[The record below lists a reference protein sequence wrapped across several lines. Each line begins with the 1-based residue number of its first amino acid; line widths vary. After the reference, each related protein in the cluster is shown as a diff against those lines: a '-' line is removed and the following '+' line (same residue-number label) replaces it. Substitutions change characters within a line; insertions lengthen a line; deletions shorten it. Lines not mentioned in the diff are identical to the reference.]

1 MTNHTFRNAL
11 VVWFVVLI
19 VSRES
24 QSFTSARTRVTV
36 LDTSGNVFPSLR
48 PVRRSHNRPEHHLTS
63 SHANSDNDPPNFR
76 DEESNPLPTN
86 HVPWSSTEDHELTS
100 LIPLYTTPIASVNNI
115 AIHATFWSELSSSS
129 PLLSRRGRTEWD
141 CRHRASQL
149 YSKSGTTNTN
159 RQKHGTNSE
168 TWKFSPP
175 LITDWEYTSSEPTD
189 GSLTSII
196 RGFVNGRKVWFR
208 VQEEGI
214 LEEVLPN
221 TLEGKLTTLRIPYVV
236 ANGGRVVQLGTAGS
250 PPATTTAAIS
260 IMRGNSICK
269 QHRYTRNLLVRII
282 KQEAPAQLYS
292 KSGTTNTNRQ
302 KHGTSSETW
311 KASPPLITDW
321 EYTSSEPTDGSL
333 TSIIRG
339 FVNGRK
345 VWFRVQEK
353 GILEEVLS
361 NTLEGK
367 LTTLRIP
374 YVVANGGRVVQ
385 LGTAGS
391 PPATTTAAISDH
403 EGQRFL
409 DNSGKWWVPLVLA
422 GAVVLIT
429 VIPILTLPSMS
440 PPSLNGMTFL
450 DDSGKW
456 WVPLVLAGAVVLI
469 TVIPMLTLPSM
480 SPPSLNGMTISSN
493 APIARTLSINQ
504 QQQQQQQRTQIQM
517 PMLTRRASVVRVSL
531 TMEEQVGRQQLRVK
545 AAETRQNWE
554 SDVTQQQQPF
564 FNLALRKEEMK
575 LRELN
580 QKLATT
586 QRQTTQP
593 TLTTPLQQRFL

>member
-1 MTNHTFRNAL
+1 MGIWVSKMTNHTFRNAL

-36 LDTSGNVFPSLR
+36 LDTSGNVFPLLR
-48 PVRRSHNRPEHHLTS
+48 PVRLSHSRPEHHLTS

-76 DEESNPLPTN
+76 DEESNPLPRN
-86 HVPWSSTEDHELTS
+86 HVPWSSVEDHELTS

-149 YSKSGTTNTN
+149 FSKSGTANTN

-214 LEEVLPN
+214 LEEVL
-221 TLEGKLTTLRIPYVV
+221 
-236 ANGGRVVQLGTAGS
+236 
-250 PPATTTAAIS
+250 
-260 IMRGNSICK
+260 
-269 QHRYTRNLLVRII
+269 
-282 KQEAPAQLYS
+282 
-292 KSGTTNTNRQ
+292 
-302 KHGTSSETW
+302 
-311 KASPPLITDW
+311 
-321 EYTSSEPTDGSL
+321 
-333 TSIIRG
+333 
-339 FVNGRK
+339 
-345 VWFRVQEK
+345 
-353 GILEEVLS
+353 S

-385 LGTAGS
+385 LGTAA
-391 PPATTTAAISDH
+391 PATTTATISDH
-403 EGQRFL
+403 EGQLFL
-409 DNSGKWWVPLVLA
+409 DNSASV
-422 GAVVLIT
+422 
-429 VIPILTLPSMS
+429 
-440 PPSLNGMTFL
+440 
-450 DDSGKW
+450 SGCR
-456 WVPLVLAGAVVLI
+456 GAVVLI

-545 AAETRQNWE
+545 AAETRLQNWD